1 LRLSSRSKPPRP
13 VPGRIGFPSGRSG
26 SVRPDALAAKKQT
39 GEGSSVIV
47 SRPTLNLQSL
57 KTSAAVHILLFQ
69 AVCYLLLT
77 VPLFPNRLLFEKTAC
92 IHLYIAEGEWWRLLT
107 SLWIHTDF
115 SHLFA
120 NSMTFLLFGLLLE
133 AERSRSD
140 LLLVYL
146 SSGIIANLFCFFIT
160 PLTYIHVGA
169 SGAVFGT
176 AGAVF
181 AGRWRK
187 ERFHRLS
194 LPALLVIFSFIIT
207 AFQENENV
215 YTHIF
220 GFLWGMV
227 CGWAVRK

>member
-1 LRLSSRSKPPRP
+1 MHWPQ
-13 VPGRIGFPSGRSG
+13 
-26 SVRPDALAAKKQT
+26 KKQT

-47 SRPTLNLQSL
+47 SRPTWNLQSL

-133 AERSRSD
+133 AERSRSE

-160 PLTYIHVGA
+160 PLTYIHVGS

-227 CGWAVRK
+227 CGWAANRVGGGG